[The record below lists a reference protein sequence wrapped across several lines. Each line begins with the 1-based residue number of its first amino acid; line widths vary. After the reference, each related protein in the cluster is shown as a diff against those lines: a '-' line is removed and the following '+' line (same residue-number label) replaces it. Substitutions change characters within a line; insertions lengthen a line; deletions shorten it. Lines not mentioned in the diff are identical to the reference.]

1 MTGEAA
7 LERKLAVPQKG
18 KELST
23 GPSSSMSGY
32 TVRRTDNKCPH
43 KNLDMLQV
51 FIAALLIIAKTGN
64 DPNAYQ
70 LVSRSTVRC
79 PIIRWAMT
87 WS

>member
-7 LERKLAVPQKG
+7 LERKLAVPQKV
-18 KELST
+18 KEELST

-32 TVRRTDNKCPH
+32 TVRRTDDKCPH

-51 FIAALLIIAKTGN
+51 FIVALLIIAKTGN

-70 LVSRSTVRC
+70 LASR
-79 PIIRWAMT
+79 
-87 WS
+87 